1 MIAARAAACRENV
14 AMAPGGT
21 EGRRVADAGLAAWLE
36 ALRAGRGAGVRPAGP
51 ALAAVTDLPADG
63 ALVARRLYRPVLAAR
78 ALVVYLHGG
87 AWAGG
92 DLDTHDRT
100 CRRLAA
106 GADVCVLAVDF
117 RRPPEHPWPAAVDDA
132 VAVFRWAAE
141 RRGALGAAECP
152 IGVAG
157 DSSGGMLAALSCL
170 WLRDR
175 DGPCP
180 HAQLL
185 AYPNTDLTFSRPS
198 IAELGTGWGV
208 DVSDLR
214 RDAEQWVPDAALR
227 AGAASPLSAPD
238 LRGLP
243 AALVVTAELDP
254 LRDEGDA
261 YAGRL
266 RQAGVPVVHRCEPGM
281 VHGFLQGVDLVSA
294 AAAAASA
301 RFFAA
306 AGRLMRADPAG
317 PAAADRSA
325 SLR

>member
-1 MIAARAAACRENV
+1 MIAARAGACGENA
-14 AMAPGGT
+14 AMASKGTGGP
-21 EGRRVADAGLAAWLE
+21 RPADDGLEAWLE
-36 ALRAGRGAGVRPAGP
+36 ALRAGRAPGVTPAGP
-51 ALAAVTDLPADG
+51 ALASVADLPAG
-63 ALVARRLYRPVLAAR
+63 GGLVARRLYRPVLAAR
-78 ALVVYLHGG
+78 PLVVYLHGG
-87 AWAGG
+87 AWVGG

-132 VAVFRWAAE
+132 VAVVRWAAE
-141 RRGALGAAECP
+141 RPAALGAGECP

-157 DSSGGMLAALSCL
+157 DSSGGMLAALACL
-170 WLRDR
+170 RLRDHR
-175 DGPCP
+175 GPRP

-185 AYPNTDLTFSRPS
+185 AYPNTDLEFSQPS
-198 IAELGTGWGV
+198 IAELGTGWGL
-208 DVSDLR
+208 DVGDLR
-214 RDAEQWVPDAALR
+214 RCAAQWVPDAALR
-227 AGAASPLSAPD
+227 AAASPLRAPD
-238 LRGLP
+238 LGGLP

-281 VHGFLQGVDLVSA
+281 VHGFLQGVDLMSA

-306 AGRLMRADPAG
+306 AGRLMHAGPAG
-317 PAAADRSA
+317 PAAADGSA
-325 SLR
+325 